1 MSIKALAKELEISS
15 EYSFPYKSEKFTDKE
30 KKILDN
36 FFTNTNKPVFAI
48 YNLPQEV
55 VGAMFSRYSRSE
67 KSVRRLFLDEFWNS
81 SLTVYKK
88 DNSKLQKAMGRTKEF
103 YQKVFAEFGDDSVIQ
118 MGSIHIA
125 FEYVSQ
131 IAAKAIEDQ
140 RIGASY
146 IEKSTRYV
154 NFGSKVGKHYLYME
168 APEIKNSKLYKEYLK
183 VNDFA
188 FDAYNRNFKNAL
200 EFLSKKYDINNQ
212 IVEDIKTGKRIKYS
226 ELKDEESK
234 QRINLAYQRALKAK
248 AFDTIRIF
256 LPATTVTNLGAHFSG
271 QAIENAINKMMA
283 SPHAEVRLLGLLAF
297 KELNKIIPN
306 FLQKIDHKHGEIM
319 REYRKNV
326 NLYQQKLSKKYIKEI
341 KKRETKDVNLV
352 DYDKDG
358 DVKIAAQILYTGQA
372 KSYYSKTS
380 ILNWA
385 EKKINLKKVHQII
398 NETVTDR
405 ANQYIN
411 RRHKLPRAFEHASAE
426 VEFYKDFGIYR
437 DLQRNRLSSTER
449 LYLSTNELEIPKEYK
464 EKGMEEVL
472 KDYMELHRLT
482 KELNKKISKSNDIPL
497 SSAEYVS
504 ILGHK
509 LRFNIRANIRQWV
522 FFSELR
528 TIPGGHP
535 SYRNAMQQAIKEIIN
550 KMPYLEKVFAK
561 VDWVEDYGLGRF
573 MAEIKTQE
581 KLSELNIK
589 NK

>member
-1 MSIKALAKELEISS
+1 MSLKTLSEELQIPS
-15 EYSFPYKSEKFTDKE
+15 EYTFPYRPEKFTQKE
-30 KKILDN
+30 KKILEN
-36 FFTNTNKPVFAI
+36 FFTNTNKPVFGI
-48 YNLPQEV
+48 HNLPQEV

-88 DNSKLQKAMGRTKEF
+88 DNSKLQKAMDRTKEF
-103 YQKVFAEFGDDSVIQ
+103 YQRVFAEFGDDSVIQ

-140 RIGASY
+140 RIGCSY

-154 NFGSKVGKHYLYME
+154 NFGSRVGKHYLYME
-168 APEIKNSKLYKEYLK
+168 APEIKNSKFYREYLK

-188 FDAYNRNFKNAL
+188 FDAYNRNFNNAL
-200 EFLSKKYDINNQ
+200 VFLSKKYNINDQ
-212 IVEDIKTGKRIKYS
+212 IVEDTKTGLKVKYKD
-226 ELKDEESK
+226 LKDQISK
-234 QRINLAYQRALKAK
+234 QKIAQAYNRALKAK

-256 LPATTVTNLGAHFSG
+256 LPTTTVTNLGAHFSG
-271 QAIENAINKMMA
+271 QSIENTINKMMA
-283 SPHAEVRLLGLLAF
+283 SPHTEVRLLGFLAF
-297 KELNKIIPN
+297 KELTNIIPN

-319 REYRKNV
+319 REYRKSV
-326 NLYQQKLSKKYIKEI
+326 SLCQQEMSNKFIKGINKE
-341 KKRETKDVNLV
+341 KTNDVNLV
-352 DYDKDG
+352 DFDLDG
-358 DVKIAAQILYTGQA
+358 DVKIASQILFTGQT
-372 KSYYSKTS
+372 KTYLPKTS
-380 ILNWA
+380 IVNWA
-385 EKKINLKKVHQII
+385 KKKTNSKKVGQII
-398 NETVTDR
+398 NEAFSDR
-405 ANQYIN
+405 CSLNIN
-411 RRHKLPRAFEHASAE
+411 RRHKLSRAFEHAFAE

-449 LYLSTNELEIPKEYK
+449 LYLNTNELEIPKEYK

-472 KDYMELHRLT
+472 KDYIKLHKMM
-482 KELNKKISKSNDIPL
+482 KELNSKILKSKNIPL
-497 SSAEYVS
+497 SSSEYVS

-509 LRFNIRANIRQWV
+509 LRFNVRANIRQWV

-535 SYRNAMQQAIKEIIN
+535 SYRNAMQLAVKEILK
-550 KMPYLEKVFAK
+550 KMPYLKDVFTK

-573 MAEIKTQE
+573 VAEIKTQE
-581 KLSELNIK
+581 KLLELEK

>member
-1 MSIKALAKELEISS
+1 MSLKTLREKLQIPSQ
-15 EYSFPYKSEKFTDKE
+15 YTFPYKPEKFTEKE

-88 DNSKLQKAMGRTKEF
+88 DNEKLKKAMDRTKEF
-103 YQKVFAEFGDDSVIQ
+103 YQRVFAEFGDDSVIQ

-131 IAAKAIEDQ
+131 IAAKVIEDQ
-140 RIGASY
+140 RIGSSY

-154 NFGSKVGKHYLYME
+154 NFGSKVNNHYLYME
-168 APEIKNSKLYKEYLK
+168 APEIKNSKFYKEYLK
-183 VNDFA
+183 VNNFA
-188 FDAYNRNFKNAL
+188 FEAYNRNFKNAL
-200 EFLSKKYDINNQ
+200 KFLLIKYNLDDQ
-212 IVEDIKTGKRIKYS
+212 IVEDTKTGKRIRYS
-226 ELKDEESK
+226 ELKDEESNQK
-234 QRINLAYQRALKAK
+234 ISQAYKRALKAK
-248 AFDTIRIF
+248 AFDTVRIF
-256 LPATTVTNLGAHFSG
+256 LPTTTVTNLGAHYSG
-271 QAIENAINKMMA
+271 QSVENTINKLM
-283 SPHAEVRLLGLLAF
+283 SSSHSEVRLLGFLAF
-297 KELNKIIPN
+297 KELLTIIPN
-306 FLQKIDHKHGEIM
+306 FLQKINHKHGEIM
-319 REYRKNV
+319 REYRKNI
-326 NLYQQKLSKKYIKEI
+326 NLYQQKLSNKYIKEI
-341 KKRETKDVNLV
+341 KKGKINDVALV
-352 DYDKDG
+352 DFDLDG
-358 DVKIAAQILYTGQA
+358 DAKIASQILFTGQT
-372 KSYYSKTS
+372 KSYFSKS
-380 ILNWA
+380 IFFNWA
-385 EKKINLKKVHQII
+385 KKKINLKKVHRII
-398 NETVTDR
+398 DEAVSDR
-405 ANQYIN
+405 TNQNIN
-411 RRHKLPRAFEHASAE
+411 RRHKLSRAFEHAFAE
-426 VEFYKDFGIYR
+426 VEFYKNFGIYR

-449 LYLSTNELEIPKEYK
+449 LYLNTNELDIPKEYK

-472 KDYMELHRLT
+472 KDYIKLHKMT
-482 KELNKKISKSNDIPL
+482 KELNYKILKSKDIPF

-504 ILGHK
+504 LLGHK

-535 SYRNAMQQAIKEIIN
+535 SYRNAMQVAIREILK
-550 KMPYLEKVFAK
+550 KMSYLEKVFAK

-581 KLSELNIK
+581 KLSEIQK

>member
-1 MSIKALAKELEISS
+1 MSLNTLIDELNIPS
-15 EYSFPYKSEKFTDKE
+15 EYAFPYKSEKFTDKE
-30 KKILDN
+30 KKILEN

-48 YNLPQEV
+48 YNIPQEV

-88 DNSKLQKAMGRTKEF
+88 DNSKLQKAMDRTKEF
-103 YQKVFAEFGDDSVIQ
+103 YQRVFAEFGDDSVIQ

-168 APEIKNSKLYKEYLK
+168 VPEIKNSNLYKEYLK

-200 EFLSKKYDINNQ
+200 EFLSKKYDINDQ
-212 IVEDIKTGKRIKYS
+212 IVEDVKTGKKVKYS

-234 QRINLAYQRALKAK
+234 QKIISAYQRALKAK

-256 LPATTVTNLGAHFSG
+256 LPTTTVTNLGAHYSG
-271 QAIENAINKMMA
+271 QSIENTINKMLA
-283 SPHAEVRLLGLLAF
+283 SPHAEVRLLGFLAF
-297 KELNKIIPN
+297 KELLTIIPN

-319 REYRKNV
+319 REYRKNRT
-326 NLYQQKLSKKYIKEI
+326 LHQQKLSSKFI
-341 KKRETKDVNLV
+341 REVKNEKTEDVNLV
-352 DYDKDG
+352 DYDVNG
-358 DVKIAAQILYTGQA
+358 DVKIASQILFTGQN
-372 KSYYSKTS
+372 KSYLSKTS
-380 ILNWA
+380 IFDWA
-385 EKKINLKKVHQII
+385 KKKMNLKKVHQII
-398 NETVTDR
+398 NESCCDRTDIS
-405 ANQYIN
+405 IN
-411 RRHKLPRAFEHASAE
+411 RRHKLSKAFEHAFAE

-449 LYLSTNELEIPKEYK
+449 LYLNTNELEIPKEYK
-464 EKGMEEVL
+464 EKGMETVL
-472 KDYMELHRLT
+472 KDYIKLHRIT
-482 KELNKKISKSNDIPL
+482 KELNNKISKSKNIPH

-509 LRFNIRANIRQWV
+509 LRFNVRANIRQWV

-528 TIPGGHP
+528 TIAGGHP
-535 SYRNAMQQAIKEIIN
+535 SYRNAMQVAVKEILK
-550 KMPYLEKVFAK
+550 KMPYLKNVFAK
-561 VDWVEDYGLGRF
+561 VDWIEDYGLGRF
-573 MAEIKTQE
+573 VAEIKTQE
-581 KLSELNIK
+581 KLEELQK

>member
-1 MSIKALAKELEISS
+1 MSIKALTEELRIPSQ
-15 EYSFPYKSEKFTDKE
+15 YSFPYKPEKFTEKE

-81 SLTVYKK
+81 SLTIYKK
-88 DNSKLQKAMGRTKEF
+88 DNVKLAKAKERTKEF
-103 YQKVFAEFGDDSVIQ
+103 YQRVFAVFGDDSVIQ

-154 NFGSKVGKHYLYME
+154 NFGSKVNNHYLYME
-168 APEIKNSKLYKEYLK
+168 APEIKNSKLYTEYLK

-188 FDAYNRNFKNAL
+188 FDAYNRNFDKAL
-200 EFLSKKYDINNQ
+200 EFLSKKYDIKDQ
-212 IVEDIKTGKRIKYS
+212 IVEDTKTGKQIKYS
-226 ELKDEESK
+226 ELKDEETK
-234 QRINLAYQRALKAK
+234 QKIISSYKRALKAK
-248 AFDTIRIF
+248 AFDTVRIF
-256 LPATTVTNLGAHFSG
+256 LPTTTVTNLGAHYSG
-271 QAIENAINKMMA
+271 QAVEATINKMMA
-283 SPHAEVRLLGLLAF
+283 SPHAEVRLLGFLAF
-297 KELNKIIPN
+297 KELVNIIPN

-319 REYRKNV
+319 REYRKNI
-326 NLYQQKLSKKYIKEI
+326 NFYQQKLSNKYIKEV
-341 KKRETKDVNLV
+341 KKEEIDEVSLV

-358 DVKIAAQILYTGQA
+358 DIKIASQILFTGQT
-372 KSYYSKTS
+372 KSYLSKTS
-380 ILNWA
+380 FFNWA
-385 EKKINLKKVHQII
+385 KKKNNSTKLNKII
-398 NETVTDR
+398 EEAVLNR
-405 ANQYIN
+405 NKQAIN
-411 RRHKLPRAFEHASAE
+411 RRHKLSRAFEHAFAE

-449 LYLSTNELEIPKEYK
+449 LYLNTKELEIPKEYR

-472 KDYMELHRLT
+472 NDYLKLHKLA
-482 KELNKKISKSNDIPL
+482 KELNNKILKTKDIPL

-509 LRFNIRANIRQWV
+509 LRFNVRANIRQWV

-535 SYRNAMQQAIKEIIN
+535 SYRNAMQKAIKKILK
-550 KMPYLEKVFAK
+550 KMPYLTKVFAK

-581 KLSELNIK
+581 KLSKLEK

>member
-15 EYSFPYKSEKFTDKE
+15 EYSFPYKLEKFTDKE

-88 DNSKLQKAMGRTKEF
+88 DNSELQKAMGRTREF

-256 LPATTVTNLGAHFSG
+256 LPTTTVTNLGAHFSG
-271 QAIENAINKMMA
+271 QAIENAINKMMT
-283 SPHAEVRLLGLLAF
+283 SPHAEVRFLGLLAF

-306 FLQKIDHKHGEIM
+306 FLQKINHKHGEIM

-358 DVKIAAQILYTGQA
+358 DVKIAAQILYTGQV

-380 ILNWA
+380 VLNWA

-398 NETVTDR
+398 NETVIYR

-482 KELNKKISKSNDIPL
+482 KELNKKISKTNNIPL

-535 SYRNAMQQAIKEIIN
+535 SYRNAMQQAIKEIVN